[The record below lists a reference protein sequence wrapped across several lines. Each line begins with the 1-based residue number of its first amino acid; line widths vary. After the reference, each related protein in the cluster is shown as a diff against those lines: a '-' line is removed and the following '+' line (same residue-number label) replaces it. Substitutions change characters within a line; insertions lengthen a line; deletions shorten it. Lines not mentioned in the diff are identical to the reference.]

1 MLVTK
6 IMVNVHQLILS
17 LPWIWGQTHLQDDH
31 RIDNVQSQSTD
42 AVQKSIAIIGA
53 GSSGLSSLKT
63 FLDVAESKEQDW
75 ELVVFERREDVGGVW
90 YNLTHYIIVS
100 RM

>member
-1 MLVTK
+1 M
-6 IMVNVHQLILS
+6 NVHQLIFS
-17 LPWIWGQTHLQDDH
+17 LPWIWGQTNLQDD
-31 RIDNVQSQSTD
+31 RRVDNVQSQSTSND
-42 AVQKSIAIIGA
+42 AIRKSIAIVGA

-75 ELVVFERREDVGGVW
+75 ELVVFERREDVGGIW
-90 YNLTHYIIVS
+90 YICTLYMIVS